1 MCSPPFEAAFFRL
14 RSLVPGFSLRNPYT
28 VVVGALIV
36 AILGVTALA
45 RMPVDVFPDLK
56 MPAVVV
62 ATFYPGM
69 PPLDVE
75 RDITTRFERFFTL
88 GSGIDHLESRS
99 LPGVSI
105 IRVYFHSDVDID
117 AASAQLGTLAMAD
130 LGVLPPG
137 TLPPLVLK
145 FDASSLPV
153 VLVTM
158 EGTGF
163 SEVALQ
169 DQARY
174 NVRNQI
180 ATVQGASIPMPFGG
194 KFRQIMAYADR
205 KALEARG
212 LTLHDVVNAL
222 NQSNLIL
229 PAGDAKIGST
239 DYFIYS
245 NSMVPNVDDLNSVPV
260 KVGEGQVPVLMRDV
274 AAVKDAAAIQYNKV
288 LIDGQ
293 PSVYIPVLK
302 QTGSNTIAV
311 VDGVNKL
318 LPHVT
323 GLPAGMKLKTIFDQ
337 SGYIVDA
344 VRSLE
349 HEAVSGSILA
359 SVMILIFLGSF
370 RSTFAIFLSIP
381 LSILAGAFGLFI
393 DGATI
398 NLMTLGGFALAIGR
412 LVDDSVVVLENIN
425 RHLAEGSAPE
435 VAAREGAE
443 EVALPVLAST
453 LTTIIVF
460 FPVMFLFG
468 VAKYLFSALALAV
481 VLSMIASY
489 VVAMSII
496 PIYCARFLTAAEAKR
511 LEAALEGIEESPEE
525 ALDDPGFFAAFNR
538 HYQRFGD
545 WYERQL
551 ARALDHKLIVLTTLA
566 LVFVGSMALYP
577 LLGTQHFPTTDAG
590 KFTIN
595 IRSPLG
601 SRLEVTE
608 DLSREVEKVIRQ
620 VIPPHDLDMV
630 VANLGLAP
638 SIAAIYSNN
647 SGQDTGQ
654 VLVSLKPGHS
664 RSSFFYIEQLRVALK
679 QQVPD
684 VRAFFQSGSIIDAV
698 LNFGSAAPIDVQLS
712 GPDYKELFTAAGQV
726 RKSLRVLPQ
735 VADAFVPEESGYPTL
750 DIKVD
755 RTRAGRLGLTQKD
768 VVTNVITALTSN
780 QMISPS
786 IWIDRKTGND
796 YFLTA
801 QYRESDID
809 SYETLLDIPVL
820 TRDTDKGHS
829 DSVLLRNIASI
840 VHESHPAEADHYNIQ
855 RVVDVLIDPSTT
867 DLGGTQTAI
876 ARALKKVHLPSDIQV
891 NFRGSVAAMQKSFSS
906 FGFGLAMA
914 VVLLYLVMVAQF
926 KSFLDPVII
935 MFAVPMGLIGVTWTL
950 LLTGTTLNIESF
962 MGIIVMVGIVVSNSI
977 LLVDF
982 ANQRYRGGQELRRAV
997 LESARIRMRPI
1008 LMTALATVAGLLPI
1022 ALKIGEGSE
1031 ASAPLARAAVGGL
1044 AVSTVLT
1051 LILVPS
1057 IYELFYSRR
1066 RENT

>member
-1 MCSPPFEAAFFRL
+1 
-14 RSLVPGFSLRNPYT
+14 VPSFSLRNPYT
-28 VVVGALIV
+28 IIVGALII
-36 AILGVTALA
+36 AILGITAFT
-45 RMPVDVFPDLK
+45 RMPVDVFPSLK

-69 PPLDVE
+69 PPLDME
-75 RDITTRFERFFTL
+75 RDITTRYERFFTL
-88 GSGIDHLESRS
+88 GSGIDHMESRS

-105 IRVYFHSDVDID
+105 IRVYFHPDVDVD
-117 AASAQLGTLAMAD
+117 AAASQLGTLAMAD

-158 EGTGF
+158 EGKGF
-163 SEVALQ
+163 SEVDLQ

-245 NSMVPNVDDLNSVPV
+245 NSMVSNVEELNSVPV
-260 KVGEGQVPVLMRDV
+260 KVGKGQVPVLMEDV
-274 AAVKDAAAIQYNKV
+274 ADVRDAAAIQYNKV
-288 LIDGQ
+288 LINGQ

-302 QTGSNTIAV
+302 QTGANTIAV

-323 GLPAGMKLKTIFDQ
+323 GMPAGMKLKTIFDQ

-344 VRSLE
+344 VHSLE

-359 SVMILIFLGSF
+359 SLMILIFLGSF
-370 RSTFAIFLSIP
+370 CSTFAIFLSIP

-398 NLMTLGGFALAIGR
+398 NIMTLGGFALAIGR

-425 RHLAEGSAPE
+425 RHLAEGSPPE

-496 PIYCARFLTAAEAKR
+496 PIYCARFLTAEEARK
-511 LEAALEGIEESPEE
+511 LEAAMEGTEETQEG
-525 ALDDPGFFAAFNR
+525 GFFATFNR
-538 HYQRFGD
+538 YYERFGK

-551 ARALDHKLIVLTTLA
+551 ERALNHKLIVIGALTAAFIGSLA
-566 LVFVGSMALYP
+566 VLP
-577 LLGTQHFPTTDAG
+577 LLGTQLFPTTDAG

-595 IRSPLG
+595 IRAPLG

-608 DLSREVEKVIRQ
+608 DLSRQVEKVIRE
-620 VIPPHDLDMV
+620 VVPAHDLDVV

-638 SIAAIYSNN
+638 SISAIYSNN
-647 SGQDTGQ
+647 SGEDTGQ
-654 VLVSLKPGHS
+654 ILVSLKPGHE
-664 RSSFFYIEQLRVALK
+664 RSSFFYMDQLRGALK
-679 QQVPD
+679 QEVPD

-712 GPDYKELFTAAGQV
+712 GPDYKRLFSAAGQV
-726 RKSLRVLPQ
+726 RNAMRTLPD
-735 VADAFVPEESGYPTL
+735 VADAFIPEESGYPTL

-780 QMISPS
+780 QMIAPS

-820 TRDTDKGHS
+820 SRDTDKGHS
-829 DSVLLRNIASI
+829 DAVLLRNIASI
-840 VHESHPAEADHYNIQ
+840 VHESHPAEADHYDIQ
-855 RVVDVLIDPSTT
+855 RVVDVLVDPATS

-876 ARALKKVHLPSDIQV
+876 QNALKNVHLPSEVQV
-891 NFRGSVAAMQKSFSS
+891 DFRGSVAAMQKSFSS
-906 FGFGLAMA
+906 FGFGLSMA

-935 MFAVPMGLIGVTWTL
+935 MFAVPMGLIGVIWTL

-982 ANQRYRGGQELRRAV
+982 ANQRFRGGQELRRAV
-997 LESARIRMRPI
+997 VESARIRMRPI

-1051 LILVPS
+1051 LILVPA
-1057 IYELFYSRR
+1057 IYELLYSKR
-1066 RENT
+1066 RENP